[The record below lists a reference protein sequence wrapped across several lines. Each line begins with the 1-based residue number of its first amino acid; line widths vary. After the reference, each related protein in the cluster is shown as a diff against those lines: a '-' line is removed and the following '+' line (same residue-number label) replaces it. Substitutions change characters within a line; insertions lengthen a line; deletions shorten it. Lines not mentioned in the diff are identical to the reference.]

1 MKEFWSEK
9 AKSLTPYVAGEQPKE
24 KRVKLNTNEN
34 AYPPSPMVAEAVA
47 QAAGSLRLYPDPDA
61 HRLRIAIAEY
71 HGVRPEQVFCANGSD
86 EALALCYAAFFQNG
100 SGNAAG
106 WFPGTSIPRKVK
118 TPDVGYSFYPVWAEL
133 FDVPLEIVPLKED
146 YSVDVGKMCG
156 GSGMIL
162 ANPNAPTS
170 IALSM
175 PNVEK
180 IVQKTDGVA
189 VVDEAYASFSRATA
203 IPLVNKYR
211 NLAVV
216 RTLSKSHSLAGLRVG
231 YVVADENLVAALRTV
246 KDSFNSYP
254 LDTLAQAGAEA
265 AVRDADYCRKT
276 TEKIV
281 ETRVYTIGELWK
293 LGISTL
299 PSDAN
304 FVFARF
310 DSPSAEAVFTALRE
324 RGVLVRWFSGKRT
337 RNFLRITIGTREE
350 MDTFLSAL
358 KEILCK

>member
-9 AKSLTPYVAGEQPKE
+9 AKSLTPYTAGEQPKE
-24 KRVKLNTNEN
+24 KMVKLNTNEN
-34 AYPPSPMVAEAVA
+34 AYPPSPRVAEAVSR
-47 QAAGSLRLYPDPDA
+47 AAESLRLYPDPDA
-61 HRLRIAIAEY
+61 RSLCEAIAEY

-86 EALALCYAAFFQNG
+86 EALALCYAAFFQG
-100 SGNAAG
+100 GAGNAGG
-106 WFPGTSIPRKVK
+106 WFPGTSTPRKVK
-118 TPDVGYSFYPVWAEL
+118 TPDVGYSFYPVWAE
-133 FDVPLEIVPLKED
+133 FFGVPLEFVPLKED
-146 YSVDVGKMCG
+146 YSVDVDKMCG

-170 IALSM
+170 IALSV
-175 PNVEK
+175 PNLEK
-180 IVQKTDGVA
+180 IIQKTDGVA
-189 VVDEAYASFSRATA
+189 VVDEAYASFGRATA
-203 IPLVNKYR
+203 IPLVQRYR

-254 LDTLAQAGAEA
+254 VDMLAQAGAEA
-265 AVRDADYCRKT
+265 AIRDADYCRET
-276 TEKIV
+276 VEKIV
-281 ETRVYTIGELWK
+281 ETRAYTIGELWK

-310 DSPSAEAVFTALRE
+310 DDPPAEAVFGALRKH
-324 RGVLVRWFSGKRT
+324 GVLVRWFSGKRT

-350 MDTFLSAL
+350 MDILLSAL